1 MSDALYKVLG
11 LTRTAD
17 EAEVRRA
24 YRKLAKKYHPDANP
38 GDKAA
43 EERFKKISAAY
54 KILKDK
60 ESRARYDRGE
70 IDDEGN
76 ERAPFGAG
84 NPFAGGFRRGG
95 AGTGGA
101 EHFEFSTR
109 GGGGGFGGF
118 EDIISDLFGGRAS
131 GRAAGAG
138 ARRGGGRT
146 AMRGED
152 VRTRLAV
159 DFATAARGG
168 KERIRL
174 ADGRE
179 VEVNIPAAVEQGQ
192 QLRLRGKGQP
202 GMGGGP
208 AGDVLIEIDI
218 RPHATM
224 RREGLDVVVDQPV
237 PLATAVTGGKVRVP
251 TLDGDVTMS
260 IPPWT
265 SSGRLLRLKGR
276 GIDDKRRSAKGDQL
290 VRVMIELPEEPD
302 LELQALLAKSAQ
314 AA

>member
-1 MSDALYKVLG
+1 
-11 LTRTAD
+11 
-17 EAEVRRA
+17 
-24 YRKLAKKYHPDANP
+24 
-38 GDKAA
+38 
-43 EERFKKISAAY
+43 
-54 KILKDK
+54 
-60 ESRARYDRGE
+60 
-70 IDDEGN
+70 
-76 ERAPFGAG
+76 
-84 NPFAGGFRRGG
+84 
-95 AGTGGA
+95 
-101 EHFEFSTR
+101 
-109 GGGGGFGGF
+109 
-118 EDIISDLFGGRAS
+118 
-131 GRAAGAG
+131 
-138 ARRGGGRT
+138 
-146 AMRGED
+146 MRGED